1 MKDKHSLQFESL
13 RAYGSTALVTGA
25 SSGIGACFAKTIAA
39 SGYSTVIVVAR
50 RMSRL
55 QDLQAEIEG
64 MHGGCRCI
72 PITLDL
78 SKPDAREQLAKEVAK
93 HKVSIDVV
101 VNNAGFGLL
110 GALED
115 IEPARC
121 REMVDLNCGAVL
133 DIARMFLP
141 AMKERKRGAMIITSS
156 VVGAISTPWFGVY
169 AATKSFNLYLG
180 EALYA
185 ECKGSGVSVL
195 TVLPGLTNTE
205 FQAGMGEREYSV
217 SYRSPEQVVATACR
231 ALGRKAIVVD
241 GLLYKLL
248 VHGTR
253 FLPRCVML
261 FLSRRTMRRQV
272 AGVLGD

>member
-1 MKDKHSLQFESL
+1 MLQFDSL
-13 RAYGSTALVTGA
+13 RSYGSTALVTGA

-39 SGYSTVIVVAR
+39 SGFATVIVVAR
-50 RMSRL
+50 RMDRL
-55 QDLQAEIEG
+55 QNLKAEIEG
-64 MHGGCRCI
+64 LYGGCCCI
-72 PITLDL
+72 PIALDL
-78 SKPDAREQLAKEVAK
+78 SKPEACDQLARELNR

-156 VVGAISTPWFGVY
+156 VVGAIPTPWFGVY

-180 EALYA
+180 EALHA
-185 ECKGSGVSVL
+185 ECRGSGVSVL
-195 TVLPGLTNTE
+195 TVLPGLTDTE

-217 SYRSPEQVVATACR
+217 SYRSAEQVVATACR

-241 GLLYKLL
+241 GLLYKFL

-253 FLPRCVML
+253 FLPRSIML
-261 FLSRRTMRRQV
+261 FLSRRTMRRQL
-272 AGVLGD
+272 AGVVSD